1 MELRLMFKQAH
12 YSYSCKQSKNH
23 LNIYLLDLDRDF
35 ERLLAWMHQPHVAKF
50 WQLNLNRDQVLA
62 HFKAALALSHQ
73 ELFILQINGQIIG
86 YAETYYAP
94 DDRLAQFCQ
103 LQAGDFGI
111 HLLIGEKDAI
121 GKGYS
126 SLIVRGLSDYLFT
139 RHMAQR
145 VLLEPNKEVA
155 ALNILER
162 KLGFSNLGNL
172 ELPEKVATLYAITH
186 QDFYLHNPSKISCDL
201 NRWPIIRLHFP
212 SFPSDDA
219 VDCWIRELDEI
230 LLRRE
235 PYVAISTFDR
245 EYQFSQQA
253 RKAEMA
259 WFKRHKP
266 LLAKY
271 CRAMLRVTN
280 DTEMIAKLNSP
291 AMAKGM
297 PFRCIPVQT
306 LELAVQQAELI
317 LKSGVDSNAQL

>member
-12 YSYSCKQSKNH
+12 YSYNDRQTKNH
-23 LNIYLLDLDRDF
+23 LNIYRVDLSRDF
-35 ERLLAWMHQPHVAKF
+35 DRLYTWMHQPHVAKF
-50 WQLNLNRDQVLA
+50 WQLNLPHDQLLA
-62 HFKAALALSHQ
+62 HFKAALAMPHQ
-73 ELFILQINGQIIG
+73 ELFILQINGQITG

-111 HLLIGEKDAI
+111 HLLIGEQNAI

-139 RHMAQR
+139 QHMAER
-145 VLLEPNKEVA
+145 VLLEPNAEVS
-155 ALNILER
+155 ALSILER

-186 QDFYLHNPSKISCDL
+186 HNFYKHNPSEIACDL
-201 NRWPIIRLHFP
+201 SNWPIIKLHFP
-212 SFPSDDA
+212 SFPSDEA
-219 VDCWIRELDEI
+219 VDCWIRQLDEI
-230 LLRRE
+230 LLRQE
-235 PYVAISTFDR
+235 SYVVISTFDR

-253 RKAEMA
+253 RKVEMA
-259 WFKRHKP
+259 WFKRNKP

-271 CRAMLRVTN
+271 CCAMLRVTN
-280 DTEMIAKLNSP
+280 DTEMIAKLSSP
-291 AMAKGM
+291 AMEKGM

-306 LELAVQQAELI
+306 LELAVQQAKLI
-317 LKSGVDSNAQL
+317 FKSEIHSNA